1 MYKKQKKKHEDRQE
15 QMNKEIAK
23 YIKDILDDGQRS
35 ILKIIQEEEDKSKAA
50 DAAIREQIVAIQ
62 DNLTTL
68 TEGMLSIQGRQFKE
82 ECRVLLQENHN
93 ITLAE
98 FEHITNEHRI
108 YNELHGNHEGDNL
121 YNLVA
126 TKYKANLHH

>member
-93 ITLAE
+93 IT
-98 FEHITNEHRI
+98 
-108 YNELHGNHEGDNL
+108 
-121 YNLVA
+121 
-126 TKYKANLHH
+126 